1 MQRKKTFLV
10 VWLSILTS
18 PLWAQDVPVG
28 VLKNSGLQLGEP
40 AVKGVTLLHPMS
52 FAEAWDLRTFIA
64 VNTKRGYLF
73 LLSTNIASDLY
84 NNSRFYVG
92 NAPFFCRKELQI
104 EKMTHLPLRFRLG
117 SLQEVNRLE
126 GKPGW

>member
-18 PLWAQDVPVG
+18 PLWAQITPVG
-28 VLKNSGLQLGEP
+28 LLKNSGLGAQLPLGHE
-40 AVKGVTLLHPMS
+40 VTLLHHLN
-52 FAEAWDLRTFIA
+52 F
-64 VNTKRGYLF
+64 NTWNEREFEEKNRGYVFRLPP
-73 LLSTNIASDLY
+73 NIASDVY
-84 NNSRFYVG
+84 HSAGYVG
-92 NAPFFCRKELQI
+92 NTPFFCRKELQI

-117 SLQEVNRLE
+117 SLEEVNRLE